1 MNFDRFSDPDSLSF
15 NSLSRSSSLIQ
26 FESLERQI
34 QTGEQQSFGG
44 STPSLNNANALSAD
58 TSKAGEHAPPLH
70 AARNYFDIEKIDFTS
85 ALYMNCQEQTSSS
98 ESSCSTDN
106 SIYYSDHQQEVEGA
120 GAKEAQRSQ
129 RTQTAKVA
137 FRRKNSVENLSED
150 SGYGDLPSFKCRSKS
165 IPNLNNDQLLGIDE
179 PLDNHRSLNDISKR
193 SPCKAAEM
201 AADIQRDCQNAF
213 GAASSCRSKINAIHA
228 TSEQRSAEHAS
239 SATLDASKNSPN
251 AENGW
256 LNDNRSHVLSAAQPN
271 RSASARSAD
280 ELSVQSRNS
289 TSLPDIYAHF
299 VSDYGNSVCSP
310 QIGYSLFACVCVC
323 VRICSQSEC
332 FGVAFQ
338 STTTIIEF

>member
-1 MNFDRFSDPDSLSF
+1 MLRVLIICPYHACHPPIIKCTYNFLSLPRYCIDTVNFDRFSDPDSLSF

-44 STPSLNNANALSAD
+44 STPSLNNANAMSVE
-58 TSKAGEHAPPLH
+58 SKASEHAAPLH

-85 ALYMNCQEQTSSS
+85 ALYLNCQEQTSSS

-106 SIYYSDHQQEVEGA
+106 SIYYSDQQPEVEGT

-165 IPNLNNDQLLGIDE
+165 IPNLNNDHQLLVGIAE
-179 PLDNHRSLNDISKR
+179 PLDNHRSLNDISRR
-193 SPCKAAEM
+193 SPCKAPEM
-201 AADIQRDCQNAF
+201 PSDIQRDCQNAF
-213 GAASSCRSKINAIHA
+213 GVASGRPKINAIHA

-239 SATLDASKNSPN
+239 SATLDASKNSLN

-256 LNDNRSHVLSAAQPN
+256 LNGNRSHVLSAAQPN
-271 RSASARSAD
+271 RSVSARSAD

-310 QIGYSLFACVCVC
+310 
-323 VRICSQSEC
+323 
-332 FGVAFQ
+332 
-338 STTTIIEF
+338 